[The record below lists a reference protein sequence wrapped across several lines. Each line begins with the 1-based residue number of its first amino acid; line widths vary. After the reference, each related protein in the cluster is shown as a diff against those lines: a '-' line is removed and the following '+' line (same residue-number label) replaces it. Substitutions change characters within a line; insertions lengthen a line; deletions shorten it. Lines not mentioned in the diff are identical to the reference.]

1 MRGKILILAMLL
13 FYSCARVEK
22 NTSELI
28 LSKNDFVEILQQIH
42 LIEAE
47 YELIKNKEKFAKD
60 RLNFRYD
67 SLFKACN
74 TNELVFEKTL
84 FYYSN
89 KPEELEEIYTIVLEK
104 INRQALN

>member
-1 MRGKILILAMLL
+1 MKGKIVVLLMLV
-13 FYSCARVEK
+13 FYSCTRVEK

-28 LSKNDFVEILQQIH
+28 LSKNNFAEILQQIH

-47 YELIKNKEKFAKD
+47 YELAKSKEKSTKYQ
-60 RLNFRYD
+60 LNFKYD
-67 SLFKACN
+67 SLFGAHN
-74 TNELVFEKTL
+74 INELVFEETL

-104 INRQALN
+104 INNQALN